1 MKIDIRARKTA
12 VAGVAPIA
20 HSAFDAEATAP

>member
-1 MKIDIRARKTA
+1 VKIDIRARQTV

-20 HSAFDAEATAP
+20 FPAFDTEATAP